1 MPRIRIQGVDI
12 EYRVLKTRRNRHVRL
27 TVSGKSGVRISAPR
41 GYPER
46 ELHAMVREKAS
57 WILDRLDHFRNL
69 EKQQPR
75 WRYADGERLLIK
87 GRWLPLRITHWER
100 NVGRLRL
107 DEDRLDVCLPRDK
120 ADDEGIV
127 RDLFLRWL
135 RRWAMQDLTHRVT
148 MHAREM
154 HLQHGR
160 VTIRAQRSKWGSCS
174 QNGSISLNMR
184 LMLAPPEVAD
194 YVVIHELAHLR
205 ELNHSARFWRIV
217 ERHCPQRKEQQR
229 WLREH
234 GWLLE
239 MDE

>member
-1 MPRIRIQGVDI
+1 MPRVRIQGVDI
-12 EYRVLKTRRNRHVRL
+12 EYRVLKTRRNRYVRL
-27 TVSGKSGVRISAPR
+27 TVSGKNGVRISAPW

-46 ELHAMVREKAS
+46 ELHAMIREKAA
-57 WILDRLDHFRNL
+57 WILDRLNHFRAL
-69 EKQQPR
+69 EMQQPR
-75 WRYADGERLLIK
+75 WRYADGERLLIQ
-87 GRWLPLRITHWER
+87 GRWVPLRITLWER
-100 NVGRLRL
+100 NAGRLRL
-107 DEDRLDVCLPRDK
+107 DDGILDIRLPGDK
-120 ADDEGIV
+120 ADDEAVV

-135 RRWAMQDLTHRVT
+135 RRWAMRDLTHRVT
-148 MHAREM
+148 LHAREM
-154 HLQHGR
+154 RLQHGR

-174 QNGSISLNMR
+174 QHGNISLNMR
-184 LMLAPPEVAD
+184 LMLAPPDVAD

-217 ERHCPQRKEQQR
+217 EQYCPGRKEHQR

>member
-1 MPRIRIQGVDI
+1 
-12 EYRVLKTRRNRHVRL
+12 
-27 TVSGKSGVRISAPR
+27 
-41 GYPER
+41 
-46 ELHAMVREKAS
+46 MVREKAP
-57 WILDRLDHFRNL
+57 WILDRLNHFRTL
-69 EKQQPR
+69 EMQQPR
-75 WRYADGERLLIK
+75 WRYADGERLLIQ
-87 GRWLPLRITHWER
+87 GRWVPLRITHWER
-100 NVGRLRL
+100 NAGRLRL
-107 DEDRLDVCLPRDK
+107 DEDILDVRLPRDK
-120 ADDEGIV
+120 ADDEAVV

-148 MHAREM
+148 MHARKM
-154 HLQHGR
+154 RLPHGR

-174 QNGSISLNMR
+174 QNGNISLNMR
-184 LMLAPPEVAD
+184 LMLTPPEVAD

-217 ERHCPQRKEQQR
+217 ECHCPQRKEHQR

>member
-1 MPRIRIQGVDI
+1 MPRIRIQGIDI

-27 TVSGKSGVRISAPR
+27 TVSGKNGVRISAPR
-41 GYPER
+41 GYPDR
-46 ELHAMVREKAS
+46 ELHAMVREKAP
-57 WILDRLDHFRNL
+57 WILDRLNHFRDL
-69 EKQQPR
+69 ERQQPR
-75 WRYADGERLLIK
+75 WHYTDGERLLIQ
-87 GRWLPLRITHWER
+87 GLWVPLRVTSWERDLARLHFDDGIIDLRLPL
-100 NVGRLRL
+100 
-107 DEDRLDVCLPRDK
+107 DR
-120 ADDEGIV
+120 ADDEEII

-135 RRWAMQDLTHRVT
+135 RRWAMQDLTRRVT
-148 MHAREM
+148 LHAREM

-174 QNGSISLNMR
+174 QNGNISLNMR
-184 LMLAPPEVAD
+184 LMLVPPEVAD

-205 ELNHSARFWRIV
+205 ELNHSPRFWRIV
-217 ERHCPQRKEQQR
+217 ERHCPDRKEHQR